1 LPYLFNLKMTDLTSW
16 DNYSDVSSDEEED
29 IYRSSSITETG
40 KNYMMKKYINYVKGA
55 ISVYFIIIQFR
66 KLN

>member
-1 LPYLFNLKMTDLTSW
+1 LPYLFNLIMTDLTSW
-16 DNYSDVSSDEEED
+16 DNYSDLSSDEGED

-55 ISVYFIIIQFR
+55 FSVIFYYHPI
-66 KLN
+66 